1 MRIAVVHSFYSS
13 QVPSGENNVVLA
25 QVSALESRGH
35 DVRLIAQFTDE
46 LESSGTYKFRTAINV
61 ATQRGTSPLN
71 ELLEFK
77 PDVVHVHNLFPNFSK
92 TWVDSWNGP
101 IVATLHNFRPVCA
114 AGTLYRDGR
123 PCTECVDR
131 GSHRSVVNRCY
142 RDSAIASIPLAIQTR
157 SGVRGDALLRR
168 ADRIILLA
176 DRAQKMFT
184 SLGLEEHRT
193 ALLPNFVDQHGFAPH
208 SAPGSNWTYI
218 GRLTNEKGI
227 LSLINS
233 WPENQHLRIFGDGP
247 LRAEVESITS
257 LLPHVEY
264 HGSVP
269 SSHVARILSESRGLV
284 FSSEWPEGA
293 PLVYVE
299 ALAAG
304 RPVIAREGNSV
315 ADDVLAHGTG
325 LVYTD
330 SNQLTSSL
338 LDVTQ
343 NWDLFHT
350 RALSRFNETY
360 SMDAWTTKLENLYN
374 SVIERYEQR

>member
-1 MRIAVVHSFYSS
+1 LRIAIVHSFYSS

-25 QVSALESRGH
+25 HVAALESRGH
-35 DVRLIAQFTDE
+35 DVRLIAQFTDK
-46 LESSGTYKFRTAINV
+46 LESSRTYKLRTALNV
-61 ATQRGTSPLN
+61 ATQRGISPLS

-77 PDVVHVHNLFPNFSK
+77 PDIVHVHNLFPNFSK

-142 RDSAIASIPLAIQTR
+142 RGSAIASIPLAVQTR
-157 SGVRGDALLRR
+157 SGVQGDALLRR

-176 DRAQKMFT
+176 DRARKMFT

-193 ALLPNFVDQHGFAPH
+193 SLLPNFVDQHDFAPH
-208 SAPGSNWTYI
+208 SDPGTYWTYV

-233 WPENQHLRIFGDGP
+233 WPEDQQLRIFGDGP
-247 LRAEVESITS
+247 LRAEVDSITS
-257 LLPHVEY
+257 LLPHIEY

-269 SSHVARILSESRGLV
+269 SSDVAKILSESRGLV
-284 FSSEWPEGA
+284 FPSEWPEGA

-315 ADDVLAHGTG
+315 ADDVAAYGTG
-325 LVYTD
+325 LVYSD
-330 SNQLTSSL
+330 AKQLQSGL
-338 LDVTQ
+338 LAVSQ
-343 NWDLFHT
+343 AWDLFHA
-350 RALSRFNETY
+350 RALSRFDETY
-360 SMDAWTTKLENLYN
+360 SMDAWTTKLEDLYT
-374 SVIERYEQR
+374 SVMERHKHR